1 MSDDNQIIFTQ
12 GFIVACME
20 CHNGKPEAVD
30 TLEEAQRLAKIHL
43 SVTGKPHGD
52 HTVTITP
59 TTLVRRKK

>member
-1 MSDDNQIIFTQ
+1 LSTETTR
-12 GFIVACME
+12 GFIVACMN
-20 CHNGKPEAVD
+20 CHGGKGTPVD
-30 TLEEAQRLAKIHL
+30 TKEEAQRLAKIHL